1 MKQFAF
7 CLAGLLFSF
16 SSAVTAETKIYHW
29 VDEQGKNHF
38 SDTAAPDQSVE
49 ELSISE
55 QNLLFNNSNQ
65 EQKQTQVQ
73 KQGNELSQEVEQET
87 QQPIIYQA
95 SISSPQDDSAVR
107 SNDRTLEIHMMWRK
121 RFIITC
127 FFINSLN
134 KWGIQIWLCTNNGV
148 FSRWRVLLRL
158 FFSNHSCWRS
168 SVTSCSRWFRI
179 SCCWHWWNNRNWH
192 RSSWWW
198 NCNIVN
204 WFLRHSC
211 NFSGI
216 SNEMAMPVIKSQQFR
231 LLLLFSQLIH
241 SINCFLRH
249 GQRSELV
256 PGDLASSAQ
265 V

>member
-107 SNDRTLEIHMMWRK
+107 SNDGTLEIHVTTKPEKQNNQKLQLYLDGKALGEPQISSTIRA
-121 RFIITC
+121 
-127 FFINSLN
+127 LN
-134 KWGIQIWLCTNNGV
+134 IDRGTHQ
-148 FSRWRVLLRL
+148 
-158 FFSNHSCWRS
+158 
-168 SVTSCSRWFRI
+168 
-179 SCCWHWWNNRNWH
+179 
-192 RSSWWW
+192 
-198 NCNIVN
+198 
-204 WFLRHSC
+204 
-211 NFSGI
+211 
-216 SNEMAMPVIKSQQFR
+216 
-231 LLLLFSQLIH
+231 
-241 SINCFLRH
+241 
-249 GQRSELV
+249 
-256 PGDLASSAQ
+256 AQ
-265 V
+265 VHLLDENGKLLAKTQIVTVHLQRATINTAN